1 MVHFAHRMESVLAA
15 VRSSQLTLNAE
26 LLGLLLR
33 ASDVLADHVRAARDD
48 SPMETAAAR
57 EIEGALSALAPD
69 EISVC
74 EALRPSEPGEGP
86 FTASSPDGETH
97 SPGATQERN
106 WIIRFRPHASLY
118 ASANEPLF
126 LLREL
131 QYLGEVRAT
140 LDDSELP
147 SIEDL
152 APEEAY
158 LLWTISL
165 TSTAEEADIRR
176 VFESAE
182 ADCDLGNR
190 DL

>member
-1 MVHFAHRMESVLAA
+1 VPHRS
-15 VRSSQLTLNAE
+15 TLGALVPDE
-26 LLGLLLR
+26 ASIGG
-33 ASDVLADHVRAARDD
+33 ASDHEPAEAAFT
-48 SPMETAAAR
+48 P
-57 EIEGALSALAPD
+57 L
-69 EISVC
+69 
-74 EALRPSEPGEGP
+74 PG
-86 FTASSPDGETH
+86 GETH
-97 SPGATQERN
+97 SPAAAQERN
-106 WIIRFRPHASLY
+106 WIVRFRPHASLY

-131 QYLGEVRAT
+131 QYLGQVRAT

-176 VFESAE
+176 VFEFVEAE
-182 ADCDLGNR
+182 CDLKIQTDEESSAAPVGTSSHDQTLSRQTNR
-190 DL
+190 